1 MSHVPTWNFQMVC
14 TFVTVHHF
22 CDHSRDQNRVI
33 WLYCMTSFL
42 TRRTDWGLL
51 KAGLVTKT
59 KLLVGFVFFK
69 WHEAYTRVCFT
80 LLLAATNWLHQDLGH
95 SWRFQYNLT
104 TRAWVLRTVSNLEV
118 LLITSYFNP
127 RRSLL
132 LIIKKKFMVW
142 WKTYFLLLDKYCLQ
156 IILCNLYNSWKVL
169 QEHQ

>member
-1 MSHVPTWNFQMVC
+1 MFNLVG
-14 TFVTVHHF
+14 TFVHHY
-22 CDHSRDQNRVI
+22 CEHSRDQNRVI
-33 WLYCMTSFL
+33 WLYWMTSFL

-118 LLITSYFNP
+118 LLITSYFKP

-132 LIIKKKFMVW
+132 LII
-142 WKTYFLLLDKYCLQ
+142 WKMLFHDVAKNLNFYCSILLIQ
-156 IILCNLYNSWKVL
+156 T
-169 QEHQ
+169 

>member
-1 MSHVPTWNFQMVC
+1 
-14 TFVTVHHF
+14 
-22 CDHSRDQNRVI
+22 
-33 WLYCMTSFL
+33 MTSFL

-118 LLITSYFNP
+118 LLITSYIKP

-132 LIIKKKFMVW
+132 LII
-142 WKTYFLLLDKYCLQ
+142 WKTLFHDVAKIFNFYCSILFIQMKLALQ
-156 IILCNLYNSWKVL
+156 TYHLVELMIDTVL
-169 QEHQ
+169 

>member
-1 MSHVPTWNFQMVC
+1 
-14 TFVTVHHF
+14 
-22 CDHSRDQNRVI
+22 
-33 WLYCMTSFL
+33 MTSFL

-80 LLLAATNWLHQDLGH
+80 LLLAATNWLHQDRGH

-118 LLITSYFNP
+118 LLITSYFKTKAVTFAYHMKNAFS
-127 RRSLL
+127 RCSLN
-132 LIIKKKFMVW
+132 FQ
-142 WKTYFLLLDKYCLQ
+142 FLLFDTG
-156 IILCNLYNSWKVL
+156 NSNENGFAGVPFIQFYKS
-169 QEHQ
+169 ERTFI

>member
-1 MSHVPTWNFQMVC
+1 MVC

-33 WLYCMTSFL
+33 WLYWMTSFL

-118 LLITSYFNP
+118 LLITSYFKP

-132 LIIKKKFMVW
+132 LII
-142 WKTYFLLLDKYCLQ
+142 WKTLFHDVAKIFNFYCSIQYRRDWLFKWKLLYRHA
-156 IILCNLYNSWKVL
+156 IVTVL
-169 QEHQ
+169 

>member
-1 MSHVPTWNFQMVC
+1 MFNLVC

-33 WLYCMTSFL
+33 WLYWMTSFL

-59 KLLVGFVFFK
+59 KLLVDFVFFK

-118 LLITSYFNP
+118 LLITSYFKP
-127 RRSLL
+127 GRSLL
-132 LIIKKKFMVW
+132 LIISEKVFSLW
-142 WKTYFLLLDKYCLQ
+142 SWNFIFLLLDR
-156 IILCNLYNSWKVL
+156 
-169 QEHQ
+169 